1 MKSINSNVLREQS
14 EVAKAIEVPTE
25 KYRLWCDAS
34 SPYSWK
40 LRSYFHYKNI
50 AYRRMRSN
58 LTAYFTQI
66 PEKVGM
72 SIIPVVLTPDDQVMQ
87 DTTPMMEE
95 FERLHPQRS
104 CVPEDPRLAALMWI
118 LEDFGDEYLVRF
130 AMHYRWGNDLN
141 RDALSHRLARA
152 MCYGQTD
159 MHPRDIAGM
168 VLDRQSGFDL
178 PLGLTSDEAREV
190 IDEQLIELLDILDRH
205 FSQYQF
211 LLGDRPS
218 LADFAIFGQLYA
230 HLYQDPFSAKIME
243 CHGARCC
250 NWLDTMLE
258 MGDQRGEV
266 GQCEFGEWLEFNDEL
281 PSTLQELLHFAAK
294 TWLPYS
300 RGTARALALGEKRM
314 TISISGVPTDFLAAQ
329 YKAWS
334 FEQVQLKL
342 KSLNDTDIR
351 GLTPV
356 LEQSGLL
363 PELLL
368 AEPYHIDLYDDF
380 TPPYIVDGVADA
392 KLRYLRDKQARQ
404 TE

>member
-1 MKSINSNVLREQS
+1 MEATNSNLLREQS
-14 EVAKAIEVPTE
+14 EVTKAIETPTS
-25 KYRLWCDAS
+25 KYRMWCDSS

-40 LRSYFHYKNI
+40 LRSYFHYKDI
-50 AYRRMRSN
+50 GYRRMRSN

-72 SIIPVVLTPDDQVMQ
+72 SIIPVVLTPDDKVLQ

-95 FERLHPQRS
+95 FERLHPKRS

-118 LEDFGDEYLVRF
+118 LEDFADEYLVRF
-130 AMHYRWGNDLN
+130 AMHYRWGNELN
-141 RDALSHRLARA
+141 RDALSHRLARS
-152 MCYGQTD
+152 MCYGQAD

-178 PLGLTSDEAREV
+178 PLGLSSDAAREV
-190 IDEQLIELLDILDRH
+190 LDRQLLELLDILDRH

-218 LADFAIFGQLYA
+218 LADFAVFGQLYA

-250 NWLDTMLE
+250 NWMDTMLE

-266 GQCEFGEWLEFNDEL
+266 GQSEFGEWLAFAGEL
-281 PSTLQELLHFAAK
+281 PDTLQELLRFVAQ

-300 RGTARALALGEKRM
+300 RGTARALALGEKKM
-314 TISISGVPTDFLAAQ
+314 TIAISGVATDFLAAQ

-334 FEQVQLKL
+334 FEQVQVKL
-342 KSLNDTDIR
+342 KGMNESDLADLIP
-351 GLTPV
+351 L
-356 LEQSGLL
+356 LEKTGLL

-368 AEPYHIDLYDDF
+368 AEVHHVDLYDDF

-392 KLRYLRDKQARQ
+392 KLRYLRDKQAQ
-404 TE
+404 QA